1 MIEPYQPPNAISGT
15 LKPDTSTPPK
25 PKNRKRHKKKNK
37 NKKNSKWADQC
48 MYAELL
54 EMSEDNPWSD
64 IDGLPDNLES
74 AWVALG
80 PVPAGKRCLA
90 VTHQSSGIAGVVP
103 NTTLRSRLLGKILI
117 QRFPS
122 NLPPLTILDC
132 ILDANWRDNGI
143 LHILDVVKWKGQN
156 ICDCEAP
163 FRFWWRDTR
172 LAELGPSSL
181 VPAPY
186 TKTRADHYQFPYP
199 TKFMSIPYYTD
210 TTLSTLYRHILPIVR
225 TPRSFT
231 IDIPNFPSSPFQP
244 PNTHQRNQSDGM
256 DVESPLFTFGSN
268 QNESSVTMNSRVV
281 TVSSDGLLLYV
292 AEAIYESGTSPLS
305 TWIPLVS
312 YDDGDSKEPRARES
326 DGPLDVF
333 ERLLC
338 RRLQKQGGQVV
349 EVEMG

>member
-1 MIEPYQPPNAISGT
+1 
-15 LKPDTSTPPK
+15 
-25 PKNRKRHKKKNK
+25 
-37 NKKNSKWADQC
+37 
-48 MYAELL
+48 
-54 EMSEDNPWSD
+54 
-64 IDGLPDNLES
+64 
-74 AWVALG
+74 
-80 PVPAGKRCLA
+80 
-90 VTHQSSGIAGVVP
+90 
-103 NTTLRSRLLGKILI
+103 
-117 QRFPS
+117 
-122 NLPPLTILDC
+122 
-132 ILDANWRDNGI
+132 
-143 LHILDVVKWKGQN
+143 
-156 ICDCEAP
+156 
-163 FRFWWRDTR
+163 
-172 LAELGPSSL
+172 
-181 VPAPY
+181 
-186 TKTRADHYQFPYP
+186 
-199 TKFMSIPYYTD
+199 MSIPYYTD

-333 ERLLC
+333 ERYVSSTC
-338 RRLQKQGGQVV
+338 
-349 EVEMG
+349 